1 MSRLILRKMG
11 TIQRVT
17 TLLLLSL
24 TVAGAQLSSQQAG
37 NTDKSPAYEEEM
49 RKGDAFVQRRQYEE
63 ALQSFKKAFA
73 LTNKTSFDAC
83 MGMALAFRGLGAHKN
98 VADLC
103 VDALK
108 LAGDARQ
115 QANVHNMR
123 GAALVALSDKPD
135 DKRLEEAQR
144 EFLAAVGA
152 NESLYSAHLNLGIT
166 LLKMNKDEEGV
177 RVLKHYVE
185 VAPKGKEVD
194 NALRMIEEPRRAR
207 ENFAPDFSFTSKDG
221 EFVTL
226 EDLKG
231 KTVLL
236 DFWGTWCKPCLMATP
251 DLLKLNRKYA
261 EQGVVFIGV
270 AVNDQ
275 QDAWAAYIEKNN
287 MNWPQFLD
295 KTRKVAMPF
304 GVSAYPTYIVI
315 DGEGIV
321 RARKS
326 GWNPM
331 ETPGWLDGEIKRTLK
346 KKGPANPSNP

>member
-1 MSRLILRKMG
+1 MRTIQQLTTLVVLLLTVGAAAARGQREAYDDELRKADG
-11 TIQRVT
+11 
-17 TLLLLSL
+17 L
-24 TVAGAQLSSQQAG
+24 
-37 NTDKSPAYEEEM
+37 
-49 RKGDAFVQRRQYEE
+49 VQRRQYEE
-63 ALQSFKKAFA
+63 ALQSYKKAFA
-73 LTNKTSFDAC
+73 LSNKTSFDAWL
-83 MGMALAFRGLGAHKN
+83 GMALAYRSLGAHKN
-98 VADLC
+98 VADAC
-103 VDALK
+103 ADGLK
-108 LAGDARQ
+108 LAGDAKQ
-115 QANVHNMR
+115 VANVHNLR

-152 NESLYSAHLNLGIT
+152 NEQLYTAHLNLGIT

-194 NALRMIEEPRRAR
+194 NALKMIDEPRRAR
-207 ENFAPDFSFTSKDG
+207 ETFAPDFSFTSKQG

-231 KTVLL
+231 KTILL

-251 DLLKLNRKYA
+251 DLLKLYKKFS

-275 QDAWAAYIEKNN
+275 EDSWAAYIEKNR
-287 MNWPQFLD
+287 MEWPQFFD
-295 KTRKVAMPF
+295 KTRKMATPF
-304 GVSAYPTYIVI
+304 GINSYPTYIII

-321 RARKS
+321 RARHS
-326 GWNPM
+326 GYSQ
-331 ETPGWLDGEIKRTLK
+331 TQTQGWIEDEIKRTLK
-346 KKGPANPSNP
+346 KKGPA